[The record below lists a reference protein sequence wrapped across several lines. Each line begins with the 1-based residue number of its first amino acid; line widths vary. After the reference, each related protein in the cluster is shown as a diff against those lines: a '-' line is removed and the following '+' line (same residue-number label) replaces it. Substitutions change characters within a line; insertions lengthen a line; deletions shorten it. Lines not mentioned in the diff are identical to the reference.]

1 MSELSEV
8 IPLFEK
14 LVGSKVKH
22 ELTNSLEL
30 ELFVSGGL
38 NYSQFNEV
46 LLLCGF
52 NRCSYEF
59 FQFLVDGT
67 YKHEDKSVIKTFEHF
82 EKGVERFLK
91 MALKHYGN
99 VKYAYKL
106 LSSDSEELYYKI
118 GDDLPLDESDLSIRR
133 DPLINITEIPP
144 NKTYYLGYIIEGE
157 LKKRLKDNPDDT
169 EALEIS
175 EDRRKYLEIAKENQM
190 VYLAS
195 NHLDIYVATSMR
207 LKHEFLF
214 VNKTIDEVF
223 NNPKLKRL
231 KLRYFD
237 PTQAYCDER
246 IDKGLSEALMLKNA
260 ECTLYLAQETETL
273 GKDSELA
280 STLAQGKVVVAYIPT
295 GSKDYIDS
303 ILEDLK
309 ELSPVKSQKELVL
322 DQLMIFDSSLAWN
335 DKDVK
340 YWVNNIDEVSLDE
353 MKVRLYEIALKFY
366 DKKAETLTENHPLG
380 IQVDLKTGVAN
391 GVLVVRNTKDCVNLI
406 YNILLNKME
415 YYIKYKTIEDKEY
428 IYLKEKISDCV
439 FRLKTGDDFLS
450 NSFWN
455 FYNK

>member
-1 MSELSEV
+1 
-8 IPLFEK
+8 
-14 LVGSKVKH
+14 
-22 ELTNSLEL
+22 
-30 ELFVSGGL
+30 LFVSGGL